1 MYEDLAI
8 NAFRF
13 LGCKSFKEINQM
25 TLREFELRMIA
36 FKLSQVDEDMK
47 RHEQAFLNNSV
58 RARDRKG
65 NAIYKEFIDFYDY
78 EERINEALEGT
89 DFHKS
94 KLDEKRINELKQIA
108 RNLREYREGRGRYS
122 RIIFS

>member
-1 MYEDLAI
+1 
-8 NAFRF
+8 
-13 LGCKSFKEINQM
+13 M

-58 RARDRKG
+58 RARDKKG

-78 EERINEALEGT
+78 EERINEALKDT
-89 DFHKS
+89 DLHKN

-108 RNLREYREGRGRYS
+108 RNLREFREGRGT
-122 RIIFS
+122 I